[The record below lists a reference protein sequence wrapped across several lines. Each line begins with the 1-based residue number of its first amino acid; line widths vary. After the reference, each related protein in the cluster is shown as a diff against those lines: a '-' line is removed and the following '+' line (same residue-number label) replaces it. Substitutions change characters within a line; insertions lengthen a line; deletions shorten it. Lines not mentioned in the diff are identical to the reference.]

1 MCNYISISFTHFDI
15 SNADFYIFLLRGAY
29 ERPEK
34 YVPKNKTIKINK
46 LYK

>member
-1 MCNYISISFTHFDI
+1 MCYNPDNLYIHLHRLTVYKGKM
-15 SNADFYIFLLRGAY
+15 NGAY